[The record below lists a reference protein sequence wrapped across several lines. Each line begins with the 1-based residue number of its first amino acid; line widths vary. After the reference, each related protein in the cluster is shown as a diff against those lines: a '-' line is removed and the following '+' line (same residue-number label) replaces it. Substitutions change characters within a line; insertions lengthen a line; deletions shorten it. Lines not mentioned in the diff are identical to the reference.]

1 MFVKC
6 ISIFIFAVRLNFG
19 YTMENRIPGFCPAAT
34 DSRWNRSGKKCL
46 NRAFE
51 TLKEGSSVL
60 VGSFTE
66 TTLLNKMCR
75 LIVDLG
81 KYPFVWVGYPEH
93 DGYKRIRPVVK
104 AGEGRG
110 YLESIE
116 LTWSHLK
123 WDKDPVGTAV
133 QTGNVFLDNNLGK
146 KNGFI
151 PWKVEAL
158 KRGFNSSVAF
168 PLIRDDKTLG
178 ALNIFSA
185 ESGAFDNEEIILLS
199 ALTDNLAY
207 GIEAI
212 HTREKKKQVENELRQ
227 SQERVQRTIE
237 ATVRALAT
245 TIEMRDPYTAG
256 HQRRVASLALDIAEE
271 MGLTKERIDSIKI
284 AGVIHDIGKIYV
296 PIEILTRPGKLSDYE
311 LDVIKAHPKY
321 GHDIMSDTEV
331 PKPVADVVMQHHE
344 RVNGSGYPDG
354 KKGQDILL
362 ESRILSVAD
371 VVEAMSSHRPYRSA
385 LGVDVALEEVEKFA
399 GVFYDPAVADACL
412 NLFKKKGYKLEQDSE
427 AFRPN

>member
-1 MFVKC
+1 
-6 ISIFIFAVRLNFG
+6 
-19 YTMENRIPGFCPAAT
+19 MENRILGVGPTAI
-34 DSRWNRSGKKCL
+34 DSKRNRSGQKRL

-51 TLKEGSSVL
+51 TLKEGNSVL
-60 VGSFTE
+60 VGSYTE

-75 LIVDLG
+75 VIVDLG
-81 KYPFVWVGYPEH
+81 KYPFVWIGYPEH
-93 DGYKRIRPVVK
+93 DRYKRIRPVVQ

-123 WDKDPVGTAV
+123 TNKDPLGMAIQTRNVG
-133 QTGNVFLDNNLGK
+133 LDNNLGK

-151 PWKVEAL
+151 PWKIEAS
-158 KRGFNSSVAF
+158 KRGFNSSLVF

-185 ESGAFDNEEIILLS
+185 DPEAFDSEEVILLS
-199 ALTDNLAY
+199 ALADDLAY
-207 GIEAI
+207 GIESI
-212 HTREKKKQVENELRQ
+212 HTREKKKQVEEELRQ
-227 SQERVQRTIE
+227 SQERIQRTIE
-237 ATVRALAT
+237 VTVRALAT

-256 HQRRVASLALDIAEE
+256 HQRRVAKLASDIAEE
-271 MGLTKERIDSIKI
+271 MGLTKDRVDNVKI

-296 PIEILTRPGKLSDYE
+296 PVEILTRPGKLSDYE
-311 LDVIKAHPKY
+311 ISIIKAHPKY
-321 GHDIMSDTEV
+321 GHDIMSETEV
-331 PKPVADVVMQHHE
+331 PQPIADIVMQHHE
-344 RVNGSGYPDG
+344 RINGSGYPSG

-385 LGVDVALEEVEKFA
+385 LGVDVALEEIEKYK
-399 GVFYDPAVADACL
+399 GVYYDPAVADACL
-412 NLFKKKGYKLEQDSE
+412 KLFKKQGYELEQDNDAS
-427 AFRPN
+427 RPN